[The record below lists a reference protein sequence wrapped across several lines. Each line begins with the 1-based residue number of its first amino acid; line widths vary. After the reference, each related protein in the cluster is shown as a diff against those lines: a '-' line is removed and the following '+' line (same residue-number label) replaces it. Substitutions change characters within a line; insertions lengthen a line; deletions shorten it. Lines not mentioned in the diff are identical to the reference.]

1 MHAHVNPHAWSK
13 ISRTY
18 EAGFILQNII
28 EIYKTS
34 AVRSRISSKF
44 IFASC
49 VEYFDRAYDVF
60 NVTSSKM
67 LVLIKMD
74 KT

>member
-1 MHAHVNPHAWSK
+1 M
-13 ISRTY
+13 
-18 EAGFILQNII
+18 
-28 EIYKTS
+28 
-34 AVRSRISSKF
+34 RSRISSKF

-67 LVLIKMD
+67 LVLIEMD